1 MHFTA
6 VRAFA
11 DNFVWIARR
20 GVGDPVIVVDPGQAE
35 PVLSALADEPL
46 PPAAILLTHHHADH
60 IGGVS
65 TLVEKYP
72 GIRVIAPTDERL
84 GYRTESVVPG
94 DVVEV
99 AGFTFKV
106 LDLAAHTTSHI
117 GYYGDSVLF
126 CGDALFS
133 LGCGRLF
140 EGTPADLHRVMS
152 TLKEL
157 PATTQV
163 FAAHEYTLS
172 NSHFAR
178 HVEPSNMT
186 LQEYSE
192 KITQLR
198 QLGRDTL
205 PTSMDIE
212 LACNPFLRSDLPE
225 ISESIA
231 REFGS
236 PSADAIE
243 RIGRLREWKDRYVS

>member
-11 DNFVWIARR
+11 DNFVWITRR
-20 GVGDPVIVVDPGQAE
+20 GAGDPIVIVDPGQAE
-35 PVLSALADEPL
+35 PALSALENEPL

-65 TLVEKYP
+65 ALVEKFP
-72 GIRVIAPTDERL
+72 GICVIGPRDERIP
-84 GYRTESVVPG
+84 YVTEVVASG

-99 AGFTFKV
+99 AGFTFTV

-117 GYYGDSVLF
+117 GYFGDGVLF

-140 EGTPADLHRVMS
+140 EGTPADLHRVMA
-152 TLKEL
+152 TLREL
-157 PATTQV
+157 PPSTRV

-172 NSHFAR
+172 NAQFAC
-178 HVEPSNMT
+178 HVDPSNVT
-186 LQEYSE
+186 LRKFAEQISVM
-192 KITQLR
+192 R
-198 QLGRDTL
+198 QNDRDTL
-205 PTSMDIE
+205 PTTMDVE
-212 LACNPFLRSDLPE
+212 LACNPFLRSDTPE
-225 ISESIA
+225 IAAAID

-243 RIGRLREWKDRYVS
+243 RIGRLRQWKDRYVS